1 MPNEKNVQTQYLG
14 PTNNPDTYNEA
25 NPYPDT
31 GALGQVLER
40 NNRTY
45 QFEHLDSGAAA
56 LAAPAANDVLFWK
69 DRTTYLVT
77 TDSRFSNG
85 ARNNVAGVL
94 RVAATAGR
102 YVFALQRGDAI
113 SVKSDGNGA
122 AGDIAIANSGTS
134 ADITRVA
141 AGTAPTYQILGK
153 VTAAASGGFIAVDLN
168 IDAAP

>member
-14 PTNNPDTYNEA
+14 PTNNADTYSEA
-25 NPYPDT
+25 SPYPDT
-31 GALGQVLER
+31 GAMGQVLEQ

-45 QFEHLDSGAAA
+45 QFAKLDSGAAA
-56 LAAPAANDVLFWK
+56 LAAPAANDLLFWK
-69 DRTTYLVT
+69 DRTQYLVT
-77 TDSRFSNG
+77 TDSRFSSG

-94 RVAATAGR
+94 RNAATAGDWI
-102 YVFALQRGDAI
+102 FALQRGDAI
-113 SVKSDGNGA
+113 SVKSDGNGV

-134 ADITRVA
+134 ADITRIA

-153 VTAAASGGFIAVDLN
+153 VTAAAAGGFITVDLN